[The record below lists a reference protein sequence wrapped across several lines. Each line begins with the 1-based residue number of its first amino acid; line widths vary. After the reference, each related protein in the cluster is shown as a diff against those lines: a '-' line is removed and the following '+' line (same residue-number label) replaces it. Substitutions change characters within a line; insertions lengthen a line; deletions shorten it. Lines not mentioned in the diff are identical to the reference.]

1 MNNQVAVP
9 NTGRVEIT
17 REHKEII
24 KQSIL
29 LWVDNLD
36 KPYVSKL
43 SPMFA
48 SANLRVYDGNDVQNI
63 AVLAQQ
69 CFNAGFKTIVTTRVD
84 VLMALLPPG
93 RIKKANIANYTGS
106 LIKYG
111 GLEFLFIPALKQL
124 VSVEYAPW
132 MIKHLIRKVTHPE
145 EWRQTSEF
153 RWWLLK
159 PGRDMEDARKL
170 LATCDLI
177 AVDSETLKPN
187 ETCKW
192 PRIELLQYT
201 GFKFETNESWTYV
214 VTMDSMDAVNFM
226 RSVNSNDVRK
236 VLQNGKYDCSYFFM
250 YNAPLTAY
258 YHDLKNGMHSQYCE
272 LPKDLAFSSALW
284 LRDIMYWKDLSSSG
298 DAQDKF
304 RYGALDT
311 WATGEAYISWLS
323 QAPDWARK
331 NYTQEFALVPSLHMV
346 EMRGIKRD
354 MVRLNEIAARKAL
367 ELQALLR
374 TCQTMVGSPK
384 FNPSS
389 PDQVVR
395 LICALT
401 GTKPPSKEIKVKDLS
416 EQEKRARQAADKKAI
431 EKASYAHPINE
442 RVLGAVTEY
451 RELRKELS
459 TYLATG
465 VALKSTGKVKK
476 GQSLSKEFGPPG
488 FERVLFSLNPDATDS
503 ARLASKEHHF
513 WTGINIQNMKSTGD
527 VKSTYI
533 ADEGFE
539 LFEADFSQ
547 AEDRGVAF
555 SSGDPTLLDIF
566 ERGVDSHSYK
576 AAMFFGIPYENIY
589 KEPTPEYID
598 GLTGDLVPA
607 TEGKVLLKPIRQLG
621 KRINHGANYN
631 MGAQVLLETMGIKAV
646 REAQRVL
653 KLRANL
659 TLIQV
664 CQYLLDCYAK
674 AFPTVKKEYYK
685 SIVLEIKRTNK
696 MVSDTGW
703 VRFCFGNPETS
714 KPALNKYVAHKTQNL
729 NAMNLNRAWLA
740 VNAKHMF
747 NPNIRLLAQIHDSI
761 LGQTRIG
768 HRYLVQDVKELM
780 TFPVPVRDCSGIT
793 RDLIVPVDIKIL
805 GRTWAG
811 TNE

>member
-1 MNNQVAVP
+1 MNQQVAVASIA
-9 NTGRVEIT
+9 IT
-17 REHKEII
+17 REHKEVV
-24 KQSIL
+24 KQNIL
-29 LWVDNLD
+29 VWVGHED

-43 SPMFA
+43 APMFA
-48 SANLRVYDGNDVQNI
+48 SANLRVYDGADVSGL
-63 AVLAQQ
+63 AVLVAQCKQ
-69 CFNAGFKTIVTTRVD
+69 AGFNTIVTTRLD
-84 VLMALLPPG
+84 ILLALLPHG
-93 RIKKANIANYTGS
+93 RVKKANIANYTGS
-106 LIKYG
+106 IIPYNG
-111 GLEFLFIPALKQL
+111 VEFLIIPALKQL
-124 VSVEYAPW
+124 ISVEYAPW
-132 MIKHLIRKVTHPE
+132 MFKQIIRKVTHPN
-145 EWRQTSEF
+145 EWRKTSEF
-153 RWWLLK
+153 RWWLIK
-159 PGRDMEDARKL
+159 PGSEFENAYKV
-170 LATCDLI
+170 LASCDLI
-177 AVDSETLKPN
+177 AVDTETQKPN
-187 ETCKW
+187 ATCPW
-192 PRIELLQYT
+192 PRIELVQYT

-214 VTMDSMDAVNFM
+214 LTMDSMEAVSFM
-226 RSVNSNDVRK
+226 RRVNATEVRK
-236 VLQNGKYDCSYFFM
+236 VLQNGKYDCAYFFM
-250 YNAPLTAY
+250 YNAPLIAY

-298 DAQDKF
+298 DSQDKF

-323 QAPDWARK
+323 QAPDWARS
-331 NYTQEFALVPSLHMV
+331 NYITEFSLVPSLHMV

-354 MVRLNEIAARKAL
+354 MPVLREVNARKQE
-367 ELQALLR
+367 ELKALLL
-374 TCQTMVGSPK
+374 TCQNLVGYPN

-389 PDQVVR
+389 PDQCVK

-401 GTKPPSKEIKVKDLS
+401 GTKPPSKEVKVKDMT

-442 RVLGAVTEY
+442 RVLTAITDY
-451 RELRKELS
+451 RELRKEIS
-459 TYLATG
+459 TYLPVGYA
-465 VALKSTGKVKK
+465 AKSTAKVKK
-476 GQSLSKEFGPPG
+476 GDSIGKEFGPAG
-488 FERVLFSLNPDATDS
+488 MERVLFSLNPDGTDS
-503 ARLASKEHHF
+503 GRLASKEHHF
-513 WTGINIQNMKSTGD
+513 WTGINIQNMKSSGD
-527 VKSTYI
+527 VKTTYI

-547 AEDRGVAF
+547 AEDRGVAY

-589 KEPTPEYID
+589 REPVPEFIA
-598 GLTGDLVPA
+598 GITGELVP
-607 TEGKVLLKPIRQLG
+607 EVPGKVLLKSIRQLG

-631 MGAQVLLETMGIKAV
+631 MGEQVLLETMGIKAV

-653 KLRANL
+653 GLKSSL

-664 CQYLLDCYAK
+664 CKYLLDCYAR

-696 MVSDTGW
+696 MVADTGW
-703 VRFCFGNPETS
+703 VRYCFGNPETS
-714 KPALNKYVAHKTQNL
+714 KPALNKYVAHRTQNL
-729 NAMNLNRAWLA
+729 NAMNLNEAWRR

-747 NPNIRLLAQIHDSI
+747 NPNLRLLAQIHDSI

-768 HRYLVQDVKELM
+768 HQYLVQEVKELM
-780 TFPVPVRDCSGIT
+780 TFPVPIRDCAGIT